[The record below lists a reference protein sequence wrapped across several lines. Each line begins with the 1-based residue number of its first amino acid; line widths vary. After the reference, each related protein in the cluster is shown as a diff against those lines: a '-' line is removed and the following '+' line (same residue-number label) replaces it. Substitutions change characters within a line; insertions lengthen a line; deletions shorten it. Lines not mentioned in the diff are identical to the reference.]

1 MRALAPEECF
11 ASTRCGLHENF
22 LPDLYLQSARWV
34 SDILAEVPVTA

>member
-1 MRALAPEECF
+1 ML
-11 ASTRCGLHENF
+11 ASTRCGLHGNF